1 MAHLR
6 LDKHGDDD
14 DYNKILVNN
23 DRLYHSQIAV
33 AHVGLAVRPT
43 DRIIV
48 VGAGFGAFCGKA
60 VLIKRKLSN
69 SNNVIIRAGF
79 GAFCREKN
87 KGYK

>member
-1 MAHLR
+1 MAHIR

-33 AHVGLAVRPT
+33 AHVRLAVRPA

-48 VGAGFGAFCGKA
+48 VRAGFGAFCGRA
-60 VLIKRKLSN
+60 VNRLA
-69 SNNVIIRAGF
+69 NNGNHKVKESFEGILKKKQSKIPMH
-79 GAFCREKN
+79 
-87 KGYK
+87 

>member
-1 MAHLR
+1 MAHIR

-14 DYNKILVNN
+14 DYNKIVVNN

-48 VGAGFGAFCGKA
+48 VRAGFGAFCGKA
-60 VLIKRKLSN
+60 VLIQRKLSN
-69 SNNVIIRAGF
+69 SNSNNVIVISQGRIRGILP
-79 GAFCREKN
+79 
-87 KGYK
+87 